1 MKKRIL
7 FSAVMLLCMSAG
19 LYAQKSKKMP
29 KDSLRFVGKGVTMVG
44 GSFNYGGS
52 SVPVG
57 GSSTHNFSLNAHALH
72 FVHRNIAVGG
82 YLMFNLNA
90 LPAGPTPKVFT
101 WGIGGGHTVRFYKMF
116 NKYFGIFEQS
126 RVGVQYSRIM
136 VGIPGSVAGENLSIG
151 LQMSPGLT
159 FFPVRRLSVDLL
171 IGGLYLDY
179 SNLLGGPGS
188 PGTLNY
194 GLSLLQ
200 GTGIGVNY
208 FIGR

>member
-1 MKKRIL
+1 MKKKIL
-7 FSAVMLLCMSAG
+7 FSVLMLLCISAG
-19 LYAQKSKKMP
+19 LYAQNTP
-29 KDSLRFVGKGVTMVG
+29 KDSTRSVGKGVTMIG

-52 SVPVG
+52 SAPAL
-57 GSSTHNFSLNAHALH
+57 SASTHNFSLNVHAMH

-82 YLMFNLNA
+82 YLMFNVNSQFLS
-90 LPAGPTPKVFT
+90 PAQKSLTFGA
-101 WGIGGGHTVRFYKMF
+101 GGGPSVRFYKMF
-116 NKYFGIFEQS
+116 NRYFGIFEQS
-126 RVGVQYSRIM
+126 RVGLLYSRSSLGNPATA
-136 VGIPGSVAGENLSIG
+136 VDNLSIG

-159 FFPVRRLSVDLL
+159 FFPVRRLSVDLM
-171 IGGLYLDY
+171 IGGLYLNY

>member
-1 MKKRIL
+1 MKKNIL
-7 FSAVMLLCMSAG
+7 FTAVMLFCMSAG
-19 LYAQKSKKMP
+19 LYAQKMKTP

-52 SVPVG
+52 SAPVTNM
-57 GSSTHNFSLNAHALH
+57 STHNFSLNAHALH

-82 YLMFNLNA
+82 YLVFSLNSVPGG
-90 LPAGPTPKVFT
+90 PAQKIFT
-101 WGIGGGHTVRFYKMF
+101 WGIGGGPTVRFYKMF
-116 NKYFGIFEQS
+116 NRYFGIFEQS
-126 RVGVQYSRIM
+126 RVGVMYSRIHI
-136 VGIPGSVAGENLSIG
+136 GTPASVGENLSIG

-194 GLSLLQ
+194 GISLLQ

>member
-1 MKKRIL
+1 ML
-7 FSAVMLLCMSAG
+7 FCMSAG
-19 LYAQKSKKMP
+19 LYAQKMKTP

-52 SVPVG
+52 SAPVTNM
-57 GSSTHNFSLNAHALH
+57 STHNFSLNAHALH
-72 FVHRNIAVGG
+72 FVHRNIAVG
-82 YLMFNLNA
+82 
-90 LPAGPTPKVFT
+90 
-101 WGIGGGHTVRFYKMF
+101 WGIGGGPTVRFYKMF
-116 NKYFGIFEQS
+116 NRYFGIFEQS
-126 RVGVQYSRIM
+126 RVGVMYSRIHI
-136 VGIPGSVAGENLSIG
+136 GTPASVGENLSIG

-194 GLSLLQ
+194 GISLLQ